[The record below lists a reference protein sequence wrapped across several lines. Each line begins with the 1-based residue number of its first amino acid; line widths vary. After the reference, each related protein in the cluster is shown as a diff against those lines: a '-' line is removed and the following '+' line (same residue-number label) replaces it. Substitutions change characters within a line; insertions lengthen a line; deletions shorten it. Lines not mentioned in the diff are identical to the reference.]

1 MFRNPRTTAALGLA
15 LLAAAVPAAAH
26 AQAPAHVA
34 VPAGRLQHTV
44 TDLTFPAAKNTFHH
58 DALRNER
65 WIGATAGRELV
76 TDVSTGKVREDCQY
90 TLVVS
95 RCWAPP
101 LSSKEPAAGTTYIM
115 PGDPILLESWDD
127 VGAGVK
133 ALVGQSRGYSIT
145 GNTTF
150 LGRPALT
157 LAQQAQRGPD
167 GGIASAT
174 VIAEADNYY
183 PLFREDVD
191 TDQPYHKLD
200 GSKGGLENVD
210 EVTTTQTM
218 EVISPAGVK
227 LTIDAHPR
235 AKVVDDRPAAVA
247 ARKKAAAQRRHKHPT
262 RKRSGY
268 GRRSAAQR

>member
-15 LLAAAVPAAAH
+15 LLSVAVPAAAR
-26 AQAPAHVA
+26 AQAPAHVP
-34 VPAGRLQHTV
+34 VPADQLQHTV

-65 WIGATAGRELV
+65 WIGASAGRELV
-76 TDVSTGKVREDCQY
+76 TNVSTGKVREDCQY
-90 TLVVS
+90 TLTQA
-95 RCWAPP
+95 RCWAAP
-101 LSSKEPAAGTTYIM
+101 LNASEPAAGTTYIM
-115 PGDPILLESWDD
+115 PGNPILLESWDD

-133 ALVGQSRGYSIT
+133 ELIGQSRGYTIT

-157 LAQQAQRGPD
+157 LDQVAQRGPD

-183 PLFREDVD
+183 PLFREDTD
-191 TDQPYHKLD
+191 TNQPYHKRD

-210 EVTTTQTM
+210 QVTTTETM
-218 EVISPAGVK
+218 EVISPAGVR
-227 LTIDAHPR
+227 LTIDAPPT
-235 AKVVDDRPAAVA
+235 AKVVDERPAAVA
-247 ARKKAAAQRRHKHPT
+247 ARKRAAARRKHKHPRHKHSEHG
-262 RKRSGY
+262 RK
-268 GRRSAAQR
+268 SAAQR